1 MHIFRDEIPNFKRHF
16 LDFDKMVDILD
27 ILFMVGYIWRCRET
41 NFFVTITKTKVFET
55 NTKTFEAKILE
66 TDIKTFL
73 D

>member
-1 MHIFRDEIPNFKRHF
+1 
-16 LDFDKMVDILD
+16 
-27 ILFMVGYIWRCRET
+27 MVGYIWRCRET